1 MNYCKRCGAY
11 IPDTET
17 KCLACG
23 YESGKAQ
30 NTGAAAAAATA
41 TATAAASQANSKQQT
56 SAQSGEYR
64 YKYDNKGS
72 QSSSNTAQAKRG
84 STTRYSSERRGSE
97 RYEKEYDED
106 ATENMGLALLCYL
119 GPLLVI
125 PMLTKKDS
133 EFVKFHSNQGLNL
146 LLLSILAGVASF
158 VPVIGPLAS
167 FFGGLMSF
175 VGFFS
180 GIFNVLG
187 KKRKELPFI
196 GKIKLI

>member
-1 MNYCKRCGAY
+1 
-11 IPDTET
+11 
-17 KCLACG
+17 
-23 YESGKAQ
+23 
-30 NTGAAAAAATA
+30 
-41 TATAAASQANSKQQT
+41 
-56 SAQSGEYR
+56 
-64 YKYDNKGS
+64 
-72 QSSSNTAQAKRG
+72 
-84 STTRYSSERRGSE
+84 
-97 RYEKEYDED
+97 
-106 ATENMGLALLCYL
+106 MGLALLCYL